1 MLWELKRLQVIDY
14 FVYLFI
20 TLQKPIQLVSIW
32 KFYFYNLDALSWGN
46 SPGLSFLSFY
56 RYFTDILSIYRY
68 IIYTILQV
76 NFFGYNSKMVN
87 FNLRFLQADYQKLIK
102 ILSLKFCSI

>member
-32 KFYFYNLDALSWGN
+32 KFYFYNLDALSW
-46 SPGLSFLSFY
+46 
-56 RYFTDILSIYRY
+56 
-68 IIYTILQV
+68 
-76 NFFGYNSKMVN
+76 
-87 FNLRFLQADYQKLIK
+87 
-102 ILSLKFCSI
+102 